1 VRHKDGGGRHR
12 ARRARPDAIADRTP
26 PKPAAQFLLQIGLDV
41 VFYAADGE
49 AKHHL
54 DK

>member
-1 VRHKDGGGRHR
+1 MLAGPPPICRCGST
-12 ARRARPDAIADRTP
+12 DAIADRTP